1 MRLRYIELT
10 LENCEVVT
18 IDGKYIGD
26 YLVDDISTSIS
37 RLACN
42 WVGKVDWAGLVAIEI
57 HKDAGEEYYF
67 LDGRKGNKFS
77 RLTTWN
83 DITHID
89 ICLEEDV
96 GDDSAT
102 SQTYSYAIDWDDSND
117 GENKNQESYISDL
130 GNLYIYIN
138 SKKSANNKGIFDFF
152 DKEAI
157 NDKDYS
163 HFRFLMFGI
172 EKDEDEKVPAEEDRK

>member
-1 MRLRYIELT
+1 MRIKYIELT

-26 YLVDDISTSIS
+26 FLVDDISTSIS

-57 HKDAGEEYYF
+57 HKDADEEYYF
-67 LDGRKGNKFS
+67 LDGCKRNKFS

-83 DITHID
+83 DITQID

-96 GDDSAT
+96 GDDSAK
-102 SQTYSYAIDWDDSND
+102 SHIYSYAISWSDDD
-117 GENKNQESYISDL
+117 EAVNKNQESYISDL

-138 SKKSANNKGIFDFF
+138 SKKSSNNKGIFDFF
-152 DKEAI
+152 DKEEI

-163 HFRFLMFGI
+163 HFRFLMCGI
-172 EKDEDEKVPAEEDRK
+172 EKDEEEVNGNL

>member
-1 MRLRYIELT
+1 MRLKYIELT

-26 YLVDDISTSIS
+26 FLVDDISTSIS

-57 HKDAGEEYYF
+57 HKDADKELYHPI
-67 LDGRKGNKFS
+67 FS

-89 ICLEEDV
+89 ICLEEDA
-96 GDDSAT
+96 GDDSAK
-102 SQTYSYAIDWDDSND
+102 SHIYSYDISWSDDAEE
-117 GENKNQESYISDL
+117 ENKNQESYISDL

-138 SKKSANNKGIFDFF
+138 NKKSSDNKGIFDFF
-152 DKEAI
+152 DKEEI
-157 NDKDYS
+157 NNKDYS
-163 HFRFLMFGI
+163 HFRFLMCGI
-172 EKDEDEKVPAEEDRK
+172 EKEDEEVNGNL

>member
-1 MRLRYIELT
+1 MRIKYIELT

-26 YLVDDISTSIS
+26 FLVDDISTSIS

-57 HKDAGEEYYF
+57 HKDDDEEYYF
-67 LDGRKGNKFS
+67 LDGRKGTKFS
-77 RLTTWN
+77 RLTTLN

-96 GDDSAT
+96 GDDSAK
-102 SQTYSYAIDWDDSND
+102 SHLYSYAISWSDDD
-117 GENKNQESYISDL
+117 EEENKNQESYISDL

-138 SKKSANNKGIFDFF
+138 SKKSSDNKEIFDFF

-163 HFRFLMFGI
+163 HFRFLM
-172 EKDEDEKVPAEEDRK
+172 

>member
-1 MRLRYIELT
+1 MRLKYIELT

-26 YLVDDISTSIS
+26 FLVDDISTSIS

-57 HKDAGEEYYF
+57 HKDADEEYYF

-89 ICLEEDV
+89 ICLENDV
-96 GDDSAT
+96 EEDSAT
-102 SQTYSYAIDWDDSND
+102 SQTYSYAIDWADGND

-130 GNLYIYIN
+130 ENLYIYIN
-138 SKKSANNKGIFDFF
+138 SKKSSNNKGIFDFF

-163 HFRFLMFGI
+163 HFRFLMCDIG
-172 EKDEDEKVPAEEDRK
+172 KEDEEVNGNL

>member
-1 MRLRYIELT
+1 MRLKCIELT

-26 YLVDDISTSIS
+26 FLVDDISTSIR
-37 RLACN
+37 RLGCN
-42 WVGKVDWAGLVAIEI
+42 WDGKVDWAGLVAIEI
-57 HKDAGEEYYF
+57 HKDADGEQYRSFGY
-67 LDGRKGNKFS
+67 KATKFS
-77 RLTTWN
+77 RLTEWN

-89 ICLEEDV
+89 ICLEDEDAEDNV
-96 GDDSAT
+96 DK
-102 SQTYSYAIDWDDSND
+102 SQIYSYAIHWDDD
-117 GENKNQESYISDL
+117 DDEENKNQESYISDL

-138 SKKSANNKGIFDFF
+138 NKKSSDNKGIFDFF

-163 HFRFLMFGI
+163 HFRFLMCGI
-172 EKDEDEKVPAEEDRK
+172 GKDEEEVNGNL

>member
-1 MRLRYIELT
+1 MRIKYIELT

-26 YLVDDISTSIS
+26 FLVDDISTSIS

-57 HKDAGEEYYF
+57 HKDADKEYYF
-67 LDGRKGNKFS
+67 LDGCKRNKFS

-96 GDDSAT
+96 GDDSAK
-102 SQTYSYAIDWDDSND
+102 SQTYSYAIDWDDGND

-138 SKKSANNKGIFDFF
+138 SKKSSDNKGIFDFF
-152 DKEAI
+152 DKEEI
-157 NDKDYS
+157 NNKDYS
-163 HFRFLMFGI
+163 HFRFLMCGI
-172 EKDEDEKVPAEEDRK
+172 GKEDEEVNGNL

>member
-1 MRLRYIELT
+1 M
-10 LENCEVVT
+10 
-18 IDGKYIGD
+18 
-26 YLVDDISTSIS
+26 
-37 RLACN
+37 
-42 WVGKVDWAGLVAIEI
+42 
-57 HKDAGEEYYF
+57 
-67 LDGRKGNKFS
+67 
-77 RLTTWN
+77 N

-89 ICLEEDV
+89 ICLEDNV
-96 GDDSAT
+96 GEDSAT
-102 SQTYSYAIDWDDSND
+102 SQTYSYAIDWDDGND

-163 HFRFLMFGI
+163 HFKFLMFGI
-172 EKDEDEKVPAEEDRK
+172 EKDKEGHENL

>member
-1 MRLRYIELT
+1 MRVKYIELT

-26 YLVDDISTSIS
+26 FLVDDISTSIS
-37 RLACN
+37 RLGGN

-57 HKDAGEEYYF
+57 HKDADGEQYRSFGY
-67 LDGRKGNKFS
+67 KATKFS
-77 RLTTWN
+77 RLTEWN

-89 ICLEEDV
+89 ICLEDDV
-96 GDDSAT
+96 AEDSAT
-102 SQTYSYAIDWDDSND
+102 SQTYSYAIDWEDDD
-117 GENKNQESYISDL
+117 DEENKNQESYISDL

-138 SKKSANNKGIFDFF
+138 SKKSSVNKGIFDFF

-157 NDKDYS
+157 NDKDYT
-163 HFRFLMFGI
+163 HFRFLMCGI
-172 EKDEDEKVPAEEDRK
+172 EKDEEENNGNL

>member
-1 MRLRYIELT
+1 MRLKYIELT

-26 YLVDDISTSIS
+26 FLVDDISTSIS

-42 WVGKVDWAGLVAIEI
+42 WVDKVDWAGLVAIEI
-57 HKDAGEEYYF
+57 HKDADKNLYPPIF
-67 LDGRKGNKFS
+67 T

-89 ICLEEDV
+89 ICLENDV
-96 GDDSAT
+96 EEDSAT

-138 SKKSANNKGIFDFF
+138 SKKSSNNKGIFDFF

-163 HFRFLMFGI
+163 HFRFLMCGI
-172 EKDEDEKVPAEEDRK
+172 EKDEEEVDGNL

>member
-1 MRLRYIELT
+1 MRIKYIELT

-26 YLVDDISTSIS
+26 FLVDDISTSIS

-42 WVGKVDWAGLVAIEI
+42 CVGKVDWAGLVAIEI
-57 HKDAGEEYYF
+57 HKDADKELYHPI
-67 LDGRKGNKFS
+67 FS
-77 RLTTWN
+77 LLTRWN

-96 GDDSAT
+96 GDDSAK
-102 SQTYSYAIDWDDSND
+102 SHIYSYAISWSDDD
-117 GENKNQESYISDL
+117 EEENKNQESYISDL

-138 SKKSANNKGIFDFF
+138 SKKSSNNKGIFDFF

-163 HFRFLMFGI
+163 HFKFLMCGI
-172 EKDEDEKVPAEEDRK
+172 EKDEEEVNGNL

>member
-1 MRLRYIELT
+1 MRIKYIELT

-26 YLVDDISTSIS
+26 FLVDDISTSIS

-57 HKDAGEEYYF
+57 HKDADKELYHPI
-67 LDGRKGNKFS
+67 FS

-89 ICLEEDV
+89 ICLENDV
-96 GDDSAT
+96 EEDSAT

-163 HFRFLMFGI
+163 HFRFLMCGI